1 MIPFSLLT
9 VHALGLSI
17 LASFVPYKIYP
28 AVFIA
33 TGCLFLLLGFKTKNF
48 WLLAPATFFLFSLA
62 VFVLVNDPD
71 GDNTTAIVKLTVN
84 FFLLSSVCASGLKG
98 LEGMETRSLV
108 ILERYLRVAVILL
121 FAQVAFFQLKAGGIQ
136 LSSDDSYQAGLIFV
150 ERNLFWGVADK
161 NILGAKIAIFGFL
174 HSVVYFKV
182 NGRIGILFPAL
193 IIFSALL
200 SLSRTSSL
208 IYGLFGVIFFFYSLK
223 VEPRTKVVVL
233 VAFGILT
240 ALFILPKLADFFR
253 LSNITNLDYSDGMGL
268 RLIYWIALF
277 TNLEHVSW
285 HGNGILSGGDFLQKY
300 AAFYNGEPNLHNIFL
315 NTFLDLGL
323 LGLVLYGSIWVS
335 YYKRLKVFGLKA
347 AVIAFL
353 MAPLFMLVNSLY
365 TAYDSD
371 PWIYMAVLFMIV
383 TLDSRRAISSRVC
396 LYE

>member
-33 TGCLFLLLGFKTKNF
+33 TAVLFLLLGFKRKSG
-48 WLLAPATFFLFSLA
+48 WLIAPTVFFIFSFA
-62 VFVLVNDPD
+62 VFILVNEAD
-71 GDNTTAIVKLTVN
+71 GDNTTAIVKLAVN

-98 LEGMETRSLV
+98 LEGMETQSLSLLEKYV
-108 ILERYLRVAVILL
+108 RIAILLL

-161 NILGAKIAIFGFL
+161 NILGAKIAIYGFL
-174 HSVVYFKV
+174 HSVLYYKV
-182 NGRIGILFPAL
+182 NGRVGVFFPAL

-208 IYGLFGVIFFFYSLK
+208 IYGLFGVVFFFYSLK
-223 VEPRTKVVVL
+223 LQPRTKVTVL
-233 VAFGILT
+233 FLFGVL
-240 ALFILPKLADFFR
+240 AGLFILPKLADFFR

-277 TNLEHVSW
+277 TNLDHVSW

-315 NTFLDLGL
+315 NTFLDLGF
-323 LGLVLYGSIWVS
+323 LGLCFYASIWLC
-335 YYKRLKVFGLKA
+335 YYKRLKMFGLKSL
-347 AVIAFL
+347 VVAFL
-353 MAPLFMLVNSLY
+353 IAPLFMLVNSLY

-371 PWIYMAVLFMIV
+371 PWIYMAVLFLVIS
-383 TLDSRRAISSRVC
+383 LDSRRALFPQINLSK
-396 LYE
+396 